1 MSKQVADRESASR
14 AVIEA
19 IAEHRAAIASKHAEL
34 LADTASRLGK
44 PVPDVGAMLEM
55 YAEMLRASV
64 ERLRQAHA
72 AHVLEGLDDAAP
84 RFRRDHADRALRDF
98 LSPMRKAVEGI
109 FGDQGLHTLGLWE
122 PLPGS
127 VEVLRKYGEGV
138 VDALGQT
145 SSTLT
150 PILMA
155 SGASFDRSMYLAGL
169 RPLVTALSAALDE
182 VAKESAELGGTQ
194 VAKDAAMR
202 DHNASFLR
210 IAGAVEHLARVVGLD
225 ELAQRIRP
233 SASNPGVL
241 LDTGEDLPTPEEPS
255 SPSEPVKPGMPGA
268 DPFDPEED
276 PEE

>member
-1 MSKQVADRESASR
+1 VSKQVADRESASR

-210 IAGAVEHLARVVGLD
+210 IAGAVEHLARVVGSTNWRSVF
-225 ELAQRIRP
+225 APPRRTPACSSTRVRISPHPRSP
-233 SASNPGVL
+233 AARASP
-241 LDTGEDLPTPEEPS
+241 
-255 SPSEPVKPGMPGA
+255 
-268 DPFDPEED
+268 
-276 PEE
+276 